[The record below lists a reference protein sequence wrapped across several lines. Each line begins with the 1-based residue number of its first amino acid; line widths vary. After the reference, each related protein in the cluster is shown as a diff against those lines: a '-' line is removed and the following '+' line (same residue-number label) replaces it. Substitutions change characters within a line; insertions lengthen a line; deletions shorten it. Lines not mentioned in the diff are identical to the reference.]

1 MIKMIIEMFP
11 LFGNLKEPFL
21 ILEWLV
27 FFIIL
32 ELSIFLAIKLKK
44 KEKETTTYGEIGYIY
59 LSLGYSLMWMFL
71 IIGDHYITQNILRE
85 HILKI
90 GFFILVL
97 AALFFISATEK
108 KHLIYKKYI
117 FSISYSIFIIIYL
130 FIWFLKIELAII
142 ISSSFWTIFII
153 YIIFHYRDLYKN
165 YYIKGEVRKTKM
177 MFLKFIIGLS
187 SIIIGYVLIRL
198 LTIFEYYLFYRFIGN
213 ILQIIGAIFLFIFFS
228 EIPSLSELYWKKRL
242 VSFYIILKSGLLIY
256 YKHFRSETNYLES
269 SLKSG
274 GIVSVEMIL
283 ENITDSNGIS
293 LIERKD
299 KKIIIHSGK
308 YLYGVLISDE
318 ILRSHQFILRN
329 IILKIEHIFS
339 PILSNWQG
347 DLKVFSPI
355 DNIIEDMLK

>member
-1 MIKMIIEMFP
+1 
-11 LFGNLKEPFL
+11 
-21 ILEWLV
+21 
-27 FFIIL
+27 
-32 ELSIFLAIKLKK
+32 
-44 KEKETTTYGEIGYIY
+44 
-59 LSLGYSLMWMFL
+59 
-71 IIGDHYITQNILRE
+71 
-85 HILKI
+85 
-90 GFFILVL
+90 
-97 AALFFISATEK
+97 
-108 KHLIYKKYI
+108 
-117 FSISYSIFIIIYL
+117 
-130 FIWFLKIELAII
+130 
-142 ISSSFWTIFII
+142 
-153 YIIFHYRDLYKN
+153 
-165 YYIKGEVRKTKM
+165 